1 MIPVL
6 LSFDTHSPLAQAVLY
21 LLALVLLGYA
31 ALMGWRSFP
40 DDAKPGAQKVTTKE
54 RAVRAALYALG
65 GGALARVGLYFSLP
79 PTAFLGGRGLGIPF
93 HTYGVL
99 LATGFLSA
107 VVLAAQLARREWRG
121 PLGQQRHDQIYDLAF
136 WVFLSGVGG
145 SKILFVIVNWKE
157 YGPTL
162 GEVFTT
168 PAKLVEFLSGGLV
181 FYGGLIGATVASY
194 FFCRVH
200 KIEFLR
206 LADLA
211 IPTVSLG
218 QCFGRLGC
226 FSAGCCWGDVAGK
239 AVRWGV
245 HFPGA
250 ELARNLFGAP
260 SETASLAFQ
269 SQAVD
274 PRWVVES
281 TGQIFHEAVPG
292 AVRISTWVA
301 QHGHTLPVHPTQ
313 LYESVGQ
320 FLLFLSLIWLRGRRR
335 FDGQIFGLWLMAY
348 AVLRSTVE
356 LFRGDVER
364 GTLHG
369 LLEWMGASGF
379 ATKVPLEAWYNIST
393 SQFISL
399 GMFALG
405 ATVLYRKSRA
415 PSVGPAAGSVA
426 ASA

>member
-6 LSFDTHSPLAQAVLY
+6 LFIDTHSFLAQLALY
-21 LLALVLLGYA
+21 GLALVLVGYA
-31 ALMGWRSFP
+31 VLMGWDSVAL
-40 DDAKPGAQKVTTKE
+40 DAKKATKRDRVVKALMYGVT
-54 RAVRAALYALG
+54 G
-65 GGALARVGLYFSLP
+65 GVVARIGLYYSLP
-79 PTAFLGGRGLGIPF
+79 PTAPLGGHGLGVPI

-121 PLGQQRHDQIYDLAF
+121 VEGDLRHDQVYDLAF

-145 SKILFVIVNWKE
+145 SKVLFVLVNWKD
-157 YGPTL
+157 YGPVL
-162 GEVFTT
+162 GQVLMN
-168 PAKLVEFLSGGLV
+168 PSRLVDFLSGGLV

-194 FFCRVH
+194 LFCRVH
-200 KIEFLR
+200 KIDFLR

-226 FSAGCCWGDVAGK
+226 FSAGCCWGDVAGQ

-245 HFPGA
+245 RFPGA
-250 ELARNLFGAP
+250 ELAKNLFGLP
-260 SETASLAFQ
+260 SDTASLAFQ

-274 PRWVVES
+274 SRWVVES
-281 TGQIFHEAVPG
+281 TGKILHEAVPG

-313 LYESVGQ
+313 LYESLGQ
-320 FLLFLSLIWLRGRRR
+320 FFLFLGLVLWRSRRR
-335 FDGQIFGLWLMAY
+335 FDGQIFGIWLMAY
-348 AVLRSTVE
+348 AVLRSTIE

-369 LLEWMGASGF
+369 LLEWLGASGLS
-379 ATKVPLEAWYNIST
+379 AGVPLEAWYNIST

-405 ATVLYRKSRA
+405 ATVLYRRGRG
-415 PSVGPAAGSVA
+415 PRPLPAAGPVSD
-426 ASA
+426 SA